1 LKSLAGFHKL
11 VRLEFFGIDEAA
23 GANTYRFEWGKD
35 RLGSLGT
42 RISKIT
48 FVACLKDQGLLSK
61 SLVFIAHLWAPQ
73 AVFQQPASVA
83 WPHRGLVNGR
93 AI

>member
-1 LKSLAGFHKL
+1 
-11 VRLEFFGIDEAA
+11 
-23 GANTYRFEWGKD
+23 
-35 RLGSLGT
+35 LGT